1 VAFGDAYGFIGDAA
15 AGDRWQWLARTGSTR
30 PWVGGRNQ
38 SRLFYRRTKTPPSAK
53 IGERAM
59 QNTQDQD
66 NTVLHFIGENLLWG
80 IELPY
85 FAAVPEMLVA
95 ENINIENGPV
105 PVMAPP
111 RVKQIV
117 ANDTDNQ
124 TDAKIVRLFGK

>member
-1 VAFGDAYGFIGDAA
+1 
-15 AGDRWQWLARTGSTR
+15 
-30 PWVGGRNQ
+30 
-38 SRLFYRRTKTPPSAK
+38 
-53 IGERAM
+53 M